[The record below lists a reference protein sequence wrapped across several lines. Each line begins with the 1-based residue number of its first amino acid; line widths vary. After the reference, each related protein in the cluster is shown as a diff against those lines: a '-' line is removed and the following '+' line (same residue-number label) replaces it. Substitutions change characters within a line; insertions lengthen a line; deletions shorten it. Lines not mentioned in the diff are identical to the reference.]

1 MATCDRTGQT
11 RSVILSWGIHPIARM
26 LCSFQN
32 QLKAANMLLTS
43 KSIRWKMAVVSVVSL
58 LVMAYIDYITGYELV
73 FSAAYLIPVA
83 LCAWYFGQLA
93 IWLMSVASGLASW
106 FVDMLSG
113 HSYSHFMIQY
123 WNSFTCFLVSLI
135 TGLLLH
141 RLRHILN
148 DRKQMNNDLQKA
160 LEELKHSMEEIRKLQ
175 NGLQVVCAW
184 TKRIKVGEQWM
195 TPDEFLT
202 TQLHLK
208 ISHGMSPE
216 ASREFEQNFKRRVQA
231 LERTD

>member
-1 MATCDRTGQT
+1 VFTPLHERRALPKITQMRAIEQR
-11 RSVILSWGIHPIARM
+11 ILK
-26 LCSFQN
+26 
-32 QLKAANMLLTS
+32 QLDVAIMNPTS
-43 KSIRWKMAVVSVVSL
+43 KSTRWIIAVVSVFSL

-83 LCAWYFGQLA
+83 LCAWYFGRLA
-93 IWLMSVASGLASW
+93 IWLMSIASGLASW

-113 HSYSHFMIQY
+113 HTYAHFMIQY
-123 WNSFTCFLVSLI
+123 WNSFTCFLVSLL

-141 RLRHILN
+141 RLKHILKE
-148 DRKQMNNDLQKA
+148 RQQINNDLQKA
-160 LEELKHSMEEIRKLQ
+160 LEELKRSTEEIMKLQ

-184 TKRIKVGEQWM
+184 TKRIKVEEQWM

-216 ASREFEQNFKRRVQA
+216 ASQEFEQDLKRRARA
-231 LERTD
+231 LELTD